1 MGIISVTFFLFII
14 LSFTSTTPILL
25 SFLPSDQKRNPYT
38 VKPSYTF
45 WAPWIGCQSRR
56 GPVVFNSEHRKCT
69 RISSDTTE
77 KEDGEAEVEK
87 GISEEEL
94 IEMMHFAQVMTSVLF
109 MKVTSKW

>member
-14 LSFTSTTPILL
+14 LSFTSTTPIL

-77 KEDGEAEVEK
+77 KENGEAEVEK

-109 MKVTSKW
+109 MKVTSK

>member
-1 MGIISVTFFLFII
+1 M
-14 LSFTSTTPILL
+14 
-25 SFLPSDQKRNPYT
+25 
-38 VKPSYTF
+38 
-45 WAPWIGCQSRR
+45 
-56 GPVVFNSEHRKCT
+56 VFNSEHRKCT

-109 MKVTSKW
+109 MKVTYKYQLLITQ